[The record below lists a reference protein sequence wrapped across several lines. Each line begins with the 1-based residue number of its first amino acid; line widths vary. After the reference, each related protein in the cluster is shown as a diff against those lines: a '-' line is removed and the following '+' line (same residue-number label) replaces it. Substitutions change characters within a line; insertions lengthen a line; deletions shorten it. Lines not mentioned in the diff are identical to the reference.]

1 MNGVL
6 VLSLSHTD
14 VNDGQRMHSM
24 GRLKRWERIEVFFSS
39 GTETEVIS
47 FVEAEYGL
55 YWGQLPPGLCGEVEA
70 TGPPPYKA
78 PQHPFPCRAVRKY
91 REKTAMFHAHTCPA
105 RGRHGGCCLYAQA
118 FCKLNFSFFT

>member
-1 MNGVL
+1 MDGVL

-14 VNDGQRMHSM
+14 ANDGQRMYSM
-24 GRLKRWERIEVFFSS
+24 GRLKRWERIEVFFSA

-47 FVEAEYGL
+47 FVEAEYVS

-78 PQHPFPCRAVRKY
+78 PQHPFPCRDMRKY
-91 REKTAMFHAHTCPA
+91 REKTTMFMHIPVLLGAATVAAACMH
-105 RGRHGGCCLYAQA
+105 RHFA
-118 FCKLNFSFFT
+118 N